1 MIEPGADAG
10 TSTAPTDLA
19 QEVDATRWMFEE
31 IGHGRQ
37 IPLIEG
43 EAVVNSIFA
52 EQKWAARPLLPMV
65 SVRNPAEFVPVHAA
79 NSAAMSMALA
89 HSLQFDDA
97 SVRRIG
103 LAALCHDVG
112 MIRLSPDLL
121 QKGSQITPEERE
133 RVMRH
138 PVEGARF
145 LLASDP
151 SLDLAA
157 VVAYEHHLGMDGSGY
172 PKLIYPRSAHY
183 VSRLVQVCS
192 VFCALSS
199 ARPYR
204 PAWPHEVIL
213 SYLSERSGFE
223 FHPSLANSLTSMVQ
237 QFLLANAAA

>member
-1 MIEPGADAG
+1 MKENPTQAA
-10 TSTAPTDLA
+10 SLVAPTDLL
-19 QEVDATRWMFEE
+19 QEVGATRWVFEE
-31 IGHGRQ
+31 IGKGRV
-37 IPLIEG
+37 IPLIES

-52 EQKWAARPLLPMV
+52 EQKWAARPLLPLV
-65 SVRNPAEFVPVHAA
+65 QIRNPTEFVPVHAVNTTA
-79 NSAAMSMALA
+79 LSMALA

-97 SVRRIG
+97 SIRRIG

-112 MIRLSPDLL
+112 MVRISPDLL
-121 QKGSQITPEERE
+121 NKDTQITPEERE

-138 PVEGARF
+138 PIEGARF

-157 VVAYEHHLGMDGSGY
+157 TVAYEHHLGMDGSGY
-172 PKLIYPRSAHY
+172 PRLIYPRTPHY

-204 PAWPHEVIL
+204 LAWPQDVIL

-223 FHPSLANSLTSMVQ
+223 FHPALASSLTSLVQ
-237 QFLLANAAA
+237 QFMLANAAA

>member
-1 MIEPGADAG
+1 MTERGAQVPGVVAPAD
-10 TSTAPTDLA
+10 PVE
-19 QEVDATRWMFEE
+19 EVGATRWILDEVAK
-31 IGHGRQ
+31 GRA

-52 EQKWAARPLLPMV
+52 EQKWAARPLLPLV
-65 SVRNPAEFVPVHAA
+65 PVRHPAEFVPVHAV
-79 NSAAMSMALA
+79 NTAAMSMALA
-89 HSLQFDDA
+89 HSLRFDDA
-97 SVRRIG
+97 SIRRIG

-112 MIRLSPDLL
+112 MIRLSPELL
-121 QKGSQITPEERE
+121 QKGGQITPEERE

-145 LLASDP
+145 LFASDP

-157 VVAYEHHLGMDGSGY
+157 VVAYEHHLGTDGSGY
-172 PKLIYPRSAHY
+172 PKLIYPRTAHY

-223 FHPSLANSLTSMVQ
+223 FHPSLANSLTSMIQ
-237 QFLLANAAA
+237 QFMLANAAA

>member
-1 MIEPGADAG
+1 VIDPEAVGMMG
-10 TSTAPTDLA
+10 TAATDLA
-19 QEVDATRWMFEE
+19 QEVDATHWLFDE
-31 IGHGRQ
+31 IAHGRA

-52 EQKWAARPLLPMV
+52 EQKWAAHPLLPLV
-65 SVRNPAEFVPVHAA
+65 PVRNPAEFVPVHAV

-89 HSLQFDDA
+89 HSLQFDD
-97 SVRRIG
+97 SSIRRIG

-112 MIRLSPDLL
+112 MIRISPDLL
-121 QKGSQITPEERE
+121 QKGGQITPEERE

-138 PVEGARF
+138 PIEGARF

-157 VVAYEHHLGMDGSGY
+157 IVAYEHHLGMDGSGY

-192 VFCALSS
+192 VFCALSCS
-199 ARPYR
+199 RPYR

-213 SYLSERSGFE
+213 SFLSERSGFE
-223 FHPSLANSLTSMVQ
+223 FHPSLASSLTSMIQ
-237 QFLLANAAA
+237 QFMLANAAA